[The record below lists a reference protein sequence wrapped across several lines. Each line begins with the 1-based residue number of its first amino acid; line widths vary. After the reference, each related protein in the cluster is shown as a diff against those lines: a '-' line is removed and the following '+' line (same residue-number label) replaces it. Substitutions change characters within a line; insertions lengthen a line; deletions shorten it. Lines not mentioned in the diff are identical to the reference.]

1 MFLGKKKSQ
10 TPCLALRVTAPASLP
25 LSASVPQIH
34 KKVVKAVFL
43 KRDTHPPSPPPI
55 LRPGRA
61 GVGATTVG
69 PGGTGTHT
77 PPPPGLSPQS
87 RPATRARRP
96 AAALPVRPVP
106 PVLSLLHRP
115 PPPSTTTTSSSS
127 SSFFPPPPAGNA
139 APPAA
144 GVGLSSGRKTRRPH
158 RGTAP
163 KFDSFSFAALPGA
176 GASAGS
182 RLSWQG
188 TGTGRAVGSFPVP
201 VPSNGEEMVMR
212 FWWRFRFV
220 CFAFLSH
227 LEEKIKK
234 KK

>member
-1 MFLGKKKSQ
+1 M
-10 TPCLALRVTAPASLP
+10 
-25 LSASVPQIH
+25 
-34 KKVVKAVFL
+34 
-43 KRDTHPPSPPPI
+43 
-55 LRPGRA
+55 
-61 GVGATTVG
+61 GATTVG

-188 TGTGRAVGSFPVP
+188 TGPGRAVGSVPVP